1 MSRVHLG
8 MKRPIRQFEKSYK
21 KLLEL
26 IEYFEEEPI
35 TTEVQKE
42 IRIQMLKERFN
53 DCLIQLNNIKNTQI
67 DYLKENGEQEMNEE
81 IQEILNDLQDEDCYW
96 LDCERKNT
104 SLTYEEAHLLL
115 NYIFNLQNRIDKAI
129 EYIEKNSKQC
139 LTNKIDEQPTKVIGK
154 FMWNIDDLLDILKE
168 SGE

>member
-26 IEYFEEEPI
+26 IDEIEKYQPDDEL
-35 TTEVQKE
+35 QKTLYVS
-42 IRIQMLKERFN
+42 RLKERFN

-67 DYLKENGEQEMNEE
+67 DYLKE
-81 IQEILNDLQDEDCYW
+81 
-96 LDCERKNT
+96 
-104 SLTYEEAHLLL
+104 
-115 NYIFNLQNRIDKAI
+115 
-129 EYIEKNSKQC
+129 
-139 LTNKIDEQPTKVIGK
+139 
-154 FMWNIDDLLDILKE
+154 